1 MMSPMNS
8 RWAVPAR
15 SSVVTTLLCVTLAL
29 LPMPAASQLA
39 DTWKK
44 ILATED
50 EGDIGRQLNK
60 ILSKADGESSGRILV
75 QVPGMPEESFVELVT
90 DVFESSVGKFAVG
103 MSIDAIARETCGH
116 VSRTYVRKLAAANT
130 SSIVDGKVAKGKAGA
145 EVDITLPAC
154 LNARATVL
162 HRIDKGDS
170 VASISKSVSGRE
182 FEAEYCDTLKS
193 LNSFDVCRASQ
204 TGRLQV
210 GQQIRIPKS
219 ADSQLATP
227 AFAVLKPSKDPTAVA
242 RLEQELPKALLTAA
256 RAEVGLG
263 MTAPMDGPGVVV
275 VPDAVPTSIVP
286 TTTCTA
292 SKPPFDPAALVKA
305 IEQFRVQATKRNIP
319 FASEVVIGVVDTGLH
334 EKSRAMLLKF
344 PPASSSGGAAS
355 VMPRQSSLI
364 AGTAED
370 TFERSFFPTN
380 SPDIAPDAG
389 PFADHGSHVTG
400 LVIGGADLWSYLT
413 TNAFEDARTPEYFAS
428 YVPRIVPVKV
438 MSARSGGNPQTGT
451 GEIISAIAYLVQ
463 KKAQIVN
470 VSYVARYDVG
480 LDRTFLGLRADAAT
494 LIVAAAGNDFESAG
508 SLDDLL
514 EDTRKLPAMMSGDDV
529 PMFITVGAL
538 DESGKGKPAPFSQR
552 GAQLRRS
559 FRAGNL
565 RPILWR
571 RCAPQ
576 GRRRIFRHLAGRT
589 VGQFRRC
596 YPAAVRRAA
605 SSHQGTADGYGR
617 CLGRPCRDLDQRRCA
632 QPAQGAELS
641 RRHRRVPGRADRLSQ
656 RHHRPSARRTGNVAD
671 VRREHLYQSAAPGP
685 AAQRP
690 ADRGPRCR
698 QRILGAEADRKIRVP
713 QLQAQPERAL
723 SSEKHRRRGEPR
735 FRPGRGSRNH
745 TPAALAR
752 QVGRKP
758 LGSRLPGG
766 ERNGSERTAPDFGA
780 RAGDLDV
787 TEPLPA
793 VDEVSSPRRKHV
805 A

>member
-1 MMSPMNS
+1 MMS
-8 RWAVPAR
+8 RWAVPAGW
-15 SSVVTTLLCVTLAL
+15 SFATTLLCVTLAL

-60 ILSKADGESSGRILV
+60 ILSKADGVSSGRILV
-75 QVPGMPEESFVELVT
+75 QVPGMPDEPFVELVT
-90 DVFESSVGKFAVG
+90 DVFEASVGRFTVG

-116 VSRTYVRKLAAANT
+116 VSRAYVRKLAAANT
-130 SSIVDGKVAKGKAGA
+130 GSIVDGKVTKGKAGTEA
-145 EVDITLPAC
+145 DITLPAC
-154 LNARATVL
+154 LNARATLV

-170 VASISKSVSGRE
+170 VASISKSISGRE
-182 FEAEYCDTLKS
+182 FEAEYCETLKS
-193 LNSFDVCRASQ
+193 LNTFDVCRASQ

-210 GQQIRIPKS
+210 GQQIRVPKS

-227 AFAVLKPSKDPTAVA
+227 AFAVLKPSKDPAAVA

-256 RAEVGLG
+256 RGEIGLG

-286 TTTCTA
+286 TTTCAT

-305 IEQFRVQATKRNIP
+305 IEQFRVQAAKRNIP

-344 PPASSSGGAAS
+344 PPASSSGGAAT
-355 VMPRQSSLI
+355 VTPRQSSLI
-364 AGTAED
+364 AGTAEG

-380 SPDIAPDAG
+380 SPDILPDAG
-389 PFADHGSHVTG
+389 PFADHGTHVTG
-400 LVIGGADLWSYLT
+400 LVIGGADLWTYLT

-480 LDRTFLGLRADAAT
+480 LDRTFLGLRADNAT

-514 EDTRKLPAMMSGDDV
+514 EETRKLPAMMSGDDV

-538 DESGKGKPAPFSQR
+538 DESGQGRPASFSQR
-552 GAQLRRS
+552 GHNYVDLFAPGTCVRS
-559 FRAGNL
+559 FGAGAPLKEDIAYSGTSQAAPLVSFAAAILQRFGVPLHRIKERLMDTVDASDDLADISISGGALNLPKALNYLDDIVVFRAEPTAFRKGTIVHL
-565 RPILWR
+565 RGEQEMLPTFVENI
-571 RCAPQ
+571 CTNPQ
-576 GRRRIFRHLAGRT
+576 RQVLLRNARRIVVRDADTASWVQKQIAKFEYRNCKPNPNARFRLKSTDGGENRDFGLAE
-589 VGQFRRC
+589 
-596 YPAAVRRAA
+596 VREIIP
-605 SSHQGTADGYGR
+605 
-617 CLGRPCRDLDQRRCA
+617 RPHWLNR
-632 QPAQGAELS
+632 
-641 RRHRRVPGRADRLSQ
+641 
-656 RHHRPSARRTGNVAD
+656 
-671 VRREHLYQSAAPGP
+671 SAANP
-685 AAQRP
+685 
-690 ADRGPRCR
+690 
-698 QRILGAEADRKIRVP
+698 
-713 QLQAQPERAL
+713 
-723 SSEKHRRRGEPR
+723 
-735 FRPGRGSRNH
+735 
-745 TPAALAR
+745 
-752 QVGRKP
+752 
-758 LGSRLPGG
+758 
-766 ERNGSERTAPDFGA
+766 
-780 RAGDLDV
+780 
-787 TEPLPA
+787 
-793 VDEVSSPRRKHV
+793 
-805 A
+805 